1 MRFLMSEENTSQ
13 CLFQMVW
20 NFSSR
25 IFRPI
30 RMVSGSENL
39 FQVSTDDSQEDVGS
53 DSLFPMDEDEEFSG
67 SVRSVSKY
75 SPYHIPDDP

>member
-1 MRFLMSEENTSQ
+1 MKFLMSEDNTSQ
-13 CLFQMVW
+13 CLFPMVW
-20 NFSSR
+20 NFFESEISTNHL
-25 IFRPI
+25 I
-30 RMVSGSENL
+30 SGSENL
-39 FQVSTDDSQEDVGS
+39 FQGSEDDSQEDVGS